1 MDLQPVKSPMLVMS
15 WVSHFVESDIF
26 TKCG

>member
-1 MDLQPVKSPMLVMS
+1 MDLQPVNSPMRVVS
-15 WVSHFVESDIF
+15 WVSHFVESGIF